1 MEKAHE
7 VTPLYPSLKSR
18 RSIRLEV
25 FFCQV
30 KSGLFYRIL
39 RAKALQ
45 KYIGPERVCFF
56 QHITGGLR
64 GVKFIAREEIKH
76 CIIKI
81 YQIVTIIMGPQNTGG
96 MGIAQWGSIRFASE
110 RDDCAS

>member
-30 KSGLFYRIL
+30 KNGLFYRIL
-39 RAKALQ
+39 QAKVLQ
-45 KYIGPERVCFF
+45 KYLGPGRVCIF
-56 QHITGGLR
+56 QHSFSDLHGAQLTG
-64 GVKFIAREEIKH
+64 REGIK
-76 CIIKI
+76 
-81 YQIVTIIMGPQNTGG
+81 Y
-96 MGIAQWGSIRFASE
+96 
-110 RDDCAS
+110 

>member
-25 FFCQV
+25 FFCQA

-39 RAKALQ
+39 RVKALQ
-45 KYIGPERVCFF
+45 KNIGPEGVCFF
-56 QHITGGLR
+56 QHTCSGSQGVKITGLEGLNN
-64 GVKFIAREEIKH
+64 E
-76 CIIKI
+76 
-81 YQIVTIIMGPQNTGG
+81 
-96 MGIAQWGSIRFASE
+96 
-110 RDDCAS
+110 

>member
-25 FFCQV
+25 FFCQA

-39 RAKALQ
+39 RVRALQ
-45 KYIGPERVCFF
+45 KNLGPERVCIF
-56 QHITGGLR
+56 QHTFGGLQ
-64 GVKFIAREEIKH
+64 GVKFTGREGLK
-76 CIIKI
+76 IKI
-81 YQIVTIIMGPQNTGG
+81 IEIYHIVKIILG
-96 MGIAQWGSIRFASE
+96 
-110 RDDCAS
+110 